1 MENVI
6 QYINSN
12 RERYIEELKDFLR
25 IQSISSD
32 PEKKSEMQK
41 AAEFLMSKFSDM
53 GFENIKI
60 LNPDKGHPIV
70 YAEKIVDPKKPTVLF
85 YGHYDVQPVDPI
97 ELWTSPPFEPEVRDG
112 KIWARG
118 ATDDKGQL
126 YTHLKSVEA
135 FVKSGEELPVNV
147 KYIIEGEEEVGS
159 ETLPVVIKENKNL
172 LKCDAVVISDTSMYD
187 EKTPSITYSLR
198 GLAYFQIEITG
209 PNRDLHSGTFGGAVM
224 NPIQALCDLLSGMK
238 DKNGRITIPHF
249 YDDVLP
255 LTKKERDGFKK
266 LKFDEKKYMK
276 DLGVN
281 ELFGEKGYTTL
292 ERTWARPTLEI
303 NGIWGG
309 YTGVGAKTVL
319 PSKAYAKIS
328 MRLVPNQTPKK
339 VEKLLK
345 DYLKKAVPKS
355 VTYKLET
362 LHGGEPAITPI
373 DNEAIQVAAKAMKKA
388 FGKEPVFIREGGSI
402 PIVVDFSRTLK
413 APVVL
418 MGFGLSS
425 ENLHSPNEHFDLE
438 NYHRGILCSA
448 YFLNEFKNVK

>member
-6 QYINSN
+6 QFINSN
-12 RERYIEELKDFLR
+12 REQYVEELKEFLR

-32 PEKKSEMQK
+32 PEKKSEMQR
-41 AAEFLMSKFSDM
+41 AAEFLILKFKDM

-60 LNPDKGHPIV
+60 LNPEEGHPV
-70 YAEKIVDPKKPTVLF
+70 VFAEKIVDTKKPTVLI

-97 ELWTSPPFEPEVRDG
+97 ELWTTPPFEPDIRDG

-135 FVKSGEELPVNV
+135 FIKTNSELPVNL
-147 KYIIEGEEEVGS
+147 KFIIEGEEEIGS
-159 ETLPVVIKENKNL
+159 PSLPKVIQSNKNL

-224 NPIQALCDLLSGMK
+224 NPIQALCELLAGMK
-238 DKNGRITIPHF
+238 DKNGKITIPGF

-266 LKFDEKKYMK
+266 LKFNENNYMK
-276 DLGVN
+276 ELGVK
-281 ELFGEKGYTTL
+281 ELFGEKGFSTL

-345 DYLKKAVPKS
+345 DYLKKVVPKS

-373 DNEAIQVAAKAMKKA
+373 DNKAIQIAAQAMKYA

-418 MGFGLSS
+418 MGFGLST
-425 ENLHSPNEHFDLE
+425 ENLHSPNEHFDL
-438 NYHRGILCSA
+438 NNFHRGILSSA
-448 YFLNEFKNVK
+448 YFMNEFTKAK

>member
-12 RERYIEELKDFLR
+12 LEKYIEELKDFLR
-25 IQSISSD
+25 IPSISSD
-32 PEKKSEMQK
+32 PEKKSEMLR
-41 AAEFLMSKFSDM
+41 AAEFLMSKFSEM

-60 LNPDKGHPIV
+60 LNPDEGHPVV
-70 YAEKIVDPKKPTVLF
+70 YAEKNVDPKKPTVLF

-97 ELWTSPPFEPEVRDG
+97 ELWTSPPFEPEIRDG

-135 FVKSGEELPVNV
+135 FIKSGVDLPMNV
-147 KYIIEGEEEVGS
+147 KFIIEGEEEIGS
-159 ETLPVVIKENKNL
+159 PSLPKVIKANKNL
-172 LKCDAVVISDTSMYD
+172 LKCDVVVISDTSMYD

-238 DKNGRITIPHF
+238 DKNGKITIPGF

-266 LKFDEKKYMK
+266 LKFSEKAYMK
-276 DLGVN
+276 ELGVK
-281 ELFGEKGYTTL
+281 ELFGEKGYSTL

-309 YTGVGAKTVL
+309 YTGVGAKTVI

-328 MRLVPNQTPKK
+328 MRLVPNQTPQK

-345 DYLKKAVPKS
+345 AYLSKVVPKS

-362 LHGGEPAITPI
+362 LHGGEPALTPI
-373 DNEAIQVAAKAMKKA
+373 DNVAIKTAALAMKKA

-402 PIVVDFSRTLK
+402 PIVVDFGRTLK

-418 MGFGLSS
+418 LGFGLST
-425 ENLHSPNEHFDLE
+425 ENLHSPNEHFDL
-438 NYHRGILCSA
+438 NNFHRGIQCSA
-448 YFLNEFKNVK
+448 YFLNEFSQVK

>member
-1 MENVI
+1 MENLI
-6 QYINSN
+6 QYINQN
-12 RERYIEELKDFLR
+12 YENFVEELKEFLR

-32 PEKKSEMQK
+32 PEKKSEMQR
-41 AAEFLMSKFSDM
+41 AADFLMFKFNEL
-53 GFENIKI
+53 GFNNVQV
-60 LNPDKGHPIV
+60 LNPDDGHPIV
-70 YAEKIVDPKKPTVLF
+70 YAEKIVDPKKPTVLI

-97 ELWTSPPFEPEVRDG
+97 ELWKSPPFEPEIRDG

-126 YTHLKSVEA
+126 FTHVKSVEA
-135 FVKSGEELPVNV
+135 FVKTNTELPVNV
-147 KYIIEGEEEVGS
+147 KFIIEGEEEIGS
-159 ETLPVVIKENKNL
+159 PSLPKTIQKYKNL
-172 LKCDAVVISDTSMYD
+172 LKCDSVVISDTSIYD

-224 NPIQALCDLLSGMK
+224 NPIQALSDLLSGMK
-238 DKNGRITIPHF
+238 DKNGKITIPHF

-266 LKFDEKKYMK
+266 LKFNEKAYMK
-276 DLGVN
+276 ELGVK
-281 ELFGEKGYTTL
+281 ELFGEKGFTTL

-309 YTGVGAKTVL
+309 YTGPGTKTVL

-345 DYLKKAVPKS
+345 AYLKKAVPKS

-362 LHGGEPAITPI
+362 LHGGEPAITQI
-373 DNEAIQVAAKAMKKA
+373 DNKAIQDAAKAMKQA

-402 PIVVDFSRTLK
+402 PIVVDFNRILK

-418 MGFGLSS
+418 MGFGLST
-425 ENLHSPNEHFDLE
+425 ENLHSPNEHFDL
-438 NYHRGILCSA
+438 NNFKRGVICSA
-448 YFLNEFKNVK
+448 YFMNEFSSSK

>member
-6 QYINSN
+6 NYINQN
-12 RERYIEELKDFLR
+12 YDNFIEELKEFLR

-41 AAEFLMSKFSDM
+41 AADLLMSKFIEL
-53 GFENIKI
+53 GFSNIQI
-60 LNPDKGHPIV
+60 LNPEEGHPIV
-70 YAEKIVDPKKPTVLF
+70 YAEKIVDPKKPTVLV

-97 ELWTSPPFEPEVRDG
+97 DLWKSPPFEPEIRDG

-126 YTHLKSVEA
+126 FTHIKSVEA
-135 FVKSGEELPVNV
+135 FVKTDTELPVNV
-147 KYIIEGEEEVGS
+147 KFIIEGEEEIGS
-159 ETLPVVIKENKNL
+159 PSLGKTIQKNKNL

-238 DKNGRITIPHF
+238 DKNGKITIPHF

-266 LKFDEKKYMK
+266 LKFNEKAYMK
-276 DLGVN
+276 ELGVK
-281 ELFGEKGYTTL
+281 ELFGEKGYTTH

-309 YTGVGAKTVL
+309 YTGTGAKTVL

-328 MRLVPNQTPKK
+328 MRLVPNQTPQK
-339 VEKLLK
+339 VEKLLR
-345 DYLKKAVPKS
+345 DYLKKVVPKS

-373 DNEAIQVAAKAMKKA
+373 DNKAIQVAAKAMKQA

-402 PIVVDFSRTLK
+402 PIVVDFNRILK

-418 MGFGLSS
+418 MGFGLST
-425 ENLHSPNEHFDLE
+425 ENLHSPNEHFDL
-438 NYHRGILCSA
+438 NNFKNGVICSS
-448 YFLNEFKNVK
+448 YFMNEFSNTR

>member
-1 MENVI
+1 MESVI

-12 RERYIEELKDFLR
+12 KENYIEELKDFLR

-32 PEKKSEMQK
+32 PEKKSEMQR

-53 GFENIKI
+53 GFENIKV
-60 LNPDKGHPIV
+60 LNPESGHPVV
-70 YAEKIVDPKKPTVLF
+70 YAEKIVDLKKPTVLI
-85 YGHYDVQPVDPI
+85 YGHYDVQPVDPV

-135 FVKSGEELPVNV
+135 FLKTGNELPVNI
-147 KYIIEGEEEVGS
+147 KFIIEGEEEIGS
-159 ETLPVVIKENKNL
+159 PSLPEVLKKNKDL

-238 DKNGRITIPHF
+238 DKNGKITIPGF

-255 LTKKERDGFKK
+255 LTKKEREGFKK
-266 LKFDEKKYMK
+266 LKFNEKAYMK
-276 DLGVN
+276 ELGVK

-292 ERTWARPTLEI
+292 GK
-303 NGIWGG
+303 NMG
-309 YTGVGAKTVL
+309 KTN
-319 PSKAYAKIS
+319 S
-328 MRLVPNQTPKK
+328 
-339 VEKLLK
+339 
-345 DYLKKAVPKS
+345 
-355 VTYKLET
+355 
-362 LHGGEPAITPI
+362 
-373 DNEAIQVAAKAMKKA
+373 
-388 FGKEPVFIREGGSI
+388 
-402 PIVVDFSRTLK
+402 
-413 APVVL
+413 
-418 MGFGLSS
+418 
-425 ENLHSPNEHFDLE
+425 
-438 NYHRGILCSA
+438 
-448 YFLNEFKNVK
+448 

>member
-1 MENVI
+1 MEQVI
-6 QYINSN
+6 NFINSN
-12 RERYIEELKDFLR
+12 KESYIEELKEFLR
-25 IQSISSD
+25 IQSISAD
-32 PEKKSEMQK
+32 PNKKPEMQR
-41 AAEFLMSKFSDM
+41 ASEFLMSKLSDM
-53 GFENIKI
+53 GFDNIKI
-60 LNPDKGHPIV
+60 LNPDEGNPII
-70 YAEKIVDPKKPTVLF
+70 YGEKIVDTKKPTILF

-97 ELWTSPPFEPEVRDG
+97 DLWHSPPFEPEIRDG

-126 YTHLKSVEA
+126 FTHFKAVEA
-135 FVKSGEELPVNV
+135 YIKTENELPVNI
-147 KYIIEGEEEVGS
+147 KFIIEGEEEVGS
-159 ETLPVVIKENKNL
+159 PSLPKTIEANKNL
-172 LKCDAVVISDTSMYD
+172 LKCDAVVVSDTSMYD
-187 EKTPSITYSLR
+187 EKTPSITYGLR

-224 NPIQALCDLLSGMK
+224 NPIQALCDLLSKMK
-238 DKNGRITIPHF
+238 DKNGKITIPHF

-255 LTKKERDGFKK
+255 LTKKERENYLK
-266 LKFDEKKYMK
+266 LKFNEKAYMRE
-276 DLGVN
+276 LGVK
-281 ELFGEKGYTTL
+281 ELFGEKGFTTL

-309 YTGVGAKTVL
+309 YTGAGAKTVL

-339 VEKLLK
+339 VEKLLA
-345 DYLKKAVPKS
+345 DYLKRNVAKS

-373 DNEAIQVAAKAMKKA
+373 DNVAIQTAAVAMKKA

-402 PIVVDFSRTLK
+402 PVVVDFGRKLK

-418 MGFGLSS
+418 MGFGLHS
-425 ENLHSPNEHFDLE
+425 ENLHSPNEHFDLD
-438 NYHRGILCSA
+438 NFHRGIICSA
-448 YFLNEFKNVK
+448 YYMNEFSKIK

>member
-1 MENVI
+1 MQEVI
-6 QYINSN
+6 NYINSN
-12 RERYIEELKDFLR
+12 RENYIEELKDFLR

-32 PEKKSEMQK
+32 PEKKSEILR
-41 AAEFLMSKFSDM
+41 AAEFLKEKFVSI
-53 GFENIKI
+53 GLENIQT
-60 LNPDKGHPIV
+60 LNEEGNPVV
-70 YAEKIVDPKKPTVLF
+70 YAEKIVDSKKPTILF

-97 ELWTSPPFEPEVRDG
+97 ELWISPPFEPEIRDG

-126 YTHLKSVEA
+126 YTNLKSVEA
-135 FVKSGEELPVNV
+135 FIKTNTELPVNI
-147 KYIIEGEEEVGS
+147 KFIIEGEEEIGS
-159 ETLPVVIKENKNL
+159 PSLPKAIEVHKNL

-198 GLAYFQIEITG
+198 GLAYFEIEITG

-238 DKNGRITIPHF
+238 DKNGKITIPGF

-266 LKFDEKKYMK
+266 LKFNEKNYMK
-276 DLGVN
+276 ELGVK

-309 YTGVGAKTVL
+309 YTGEGAKTVL
-319 PSKAYAKIS
+319 PSKAHAKIS
-328 MRLVPNQTPKK
+328 MRLVPNQDPKR

-345 DYLKKAVPKS
+345 DYLKKVVPKS
-355 VTYKLET
+355 VTYKLT
-362 LHGGEPAITPI
+362 SLHGGEPAITPI
-373 DNEAIQVAAKAMKKA
+373 DSKATLAASRAMKLA

-402 PIVVDFSRTLK
+402 PIVVDFGKKLK

-418 MGFGLSS
+418 MGFGLST
-425 ENLHSPNEHFDLE
+425 ENLHSPNEHFDLG
-438 NYHRGILCSA
+438 NYHKGILCSA
-448 YFLNEFKNVK
+448 YYMNEFSRM